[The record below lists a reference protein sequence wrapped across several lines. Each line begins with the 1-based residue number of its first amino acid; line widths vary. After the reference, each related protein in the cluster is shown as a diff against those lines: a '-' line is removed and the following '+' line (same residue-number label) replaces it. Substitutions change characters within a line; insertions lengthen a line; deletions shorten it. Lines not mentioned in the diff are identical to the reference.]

1 MKTFFSEE
9 KLIKQFGNSTSLS
22 KRPPY
27 FWANQNPLPSLILG
41 WGGGEGGGNYE
52 NYIANP
58 LKHPWWTFL
67 WKQEW

>member
-22 KRPPY
+22 KRTSY
-27 FWANQNPLPSLILG
+27 FWANQNPPLPNFRV
-41 WGGGEGGGNYE
+41 WGGGNYE
-52 NYIANP
+52 NYIGNP

>member
-9 KLIKQFGNSTSLS
+9 KLIKQLGNSTSLS
-22 KRPPY
+22 KRTPY
-27 FWANQNPLPSLILG
+27 FWANQNPPLPNFRV
-41 WGGGEGGGNYE
+41 WGEGGGGNYE
-52 NYIANP
+52 DYIANP